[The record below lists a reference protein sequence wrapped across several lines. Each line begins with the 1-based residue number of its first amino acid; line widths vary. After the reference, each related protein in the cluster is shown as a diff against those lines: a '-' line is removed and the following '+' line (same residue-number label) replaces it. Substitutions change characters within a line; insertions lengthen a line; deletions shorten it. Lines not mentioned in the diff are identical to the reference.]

1 MLGGMIAK
9 QDYLAATPYTAPVE
23 FKKLGYIYDVIAE
36 HAKLQGSSV
45 SELSILEVACGEGGI
60 TLPMASLGCHV
71 RAFDLDSAAV
81 ELTQQRAAQ
90 KGFSN
95 LSVTTDNGFTFDHGI
110 QYDVVIVSE
119 VVNQVSEPD
128 RFIANVVKS
137 LREGGCLIVT
147 LPNGYGP
154 WQVKNRVD
162 PRNWLR
168 KSNLL
173 RAALGKRTYH
183 RSLGVDSGHYFTRN
197 RIVQLFKS
205 HSLELKS
212 MANSD
217 SLLAMFRI
225 ARKNPRLGALDV
237 KLADALP
244 SWAASGWYFTF
255 QKRGTP
261 G

>member
-1 MLGGMIAK
+1 MIAK

-23 FKKLGYIYDVIAE
+23 FKKLGYIYEAIEEQAR
-36 HAKLQGSSV
+36 LRGTSIN
-45 SELSILEVACGEGGI
+45 ELRILEVACGEGGI
-60 TLPMASLGCHV
+60 TLPMASLGCPV
-71 RAFDLDSAAV
+71 RAFDLDSGAA
-81 ELTQQRAAQ
+81 ELTQQRGVE

-95 LSVTTDNGFTFDHGI
+95 LTVTTDNGFTFYDGT
-110 QYDVVIVSE
+110 QYDLVIVSE
-119 VVNQVSEPD
+119 VINQVSEPD
-128 RFIANVVKS
+128 RFIENIARSMKEEA
-137 LREGGCLIVT
+137 LLIVT

-183 RSLGVDSGHYFTRN
+183 SSRGVDSCHYFTR
-197 RIVQLFKS
+197 RRLVDLFKK
-205 HSLELKS
+205 HSLHLVN

-217 SLLAMFRI
+217 SFFAMSSI
-225 ARKNPRLGALDV
+225 TRKNQRIGNLDV

-244 SWAASGWYFTF
+244 FWAASGWYFSF
-255 QKRGTP
+255 RKRGP
-261 G
+261 AE